1 MALHRKLPGKTEEL
15 HWMPDIMWRSG
26 INFSSDVKR
35 EPEHTEEVT
44 EKHRMVL
51 LQGVELEDLESEWP
65 TLYLVSKQLAA
76 RFGDVDIFVIE
87 VGLMSKLSR
96 EVSQYSCLLCLVHA
110 NEQSS

>member
-1 MALHRKLPGKTEEL
+1 
-15 HWMPDIMWRSG
+15 MPDIRRSSG
-26 INFSSDVKR
+26 INFSSDVER

-65 TLYLVSKQLAA
+65 TLHQVSEQLGAL
-76 RFGDVDIFVIE
+76 FDGFDIFVIE
-87 VGLMSKLSR
+87 LGLICKLSR

-110 NEQSS
+110 NGQSSYT